1 MKTNIARQLVA
12 QGRRYV
18 QQNPEKVRAMTDKA
32 GEFVDQ
38 RTGRK
43 VWRRSR
49 RRAPRL
55 GATSTS
61 SASIGGAD
69 LSVARITENRVVDVT
84 RFARDRSPRP
94 AP

>member
-43 VWRRSR
+43 YSAHITKARASAGRYLDKRRLDR
-49 RRAPRL
+49 RR
-55 GATSTS
+55 
-61 SASIGGAD
+61 
-69 LSVARITENRVVDVT
+69 
-84 RFARDRSPRP
+84 
-94 AP
+94 

>member
-1 MKTNIARQLVA
+1 MKTNIARQLIA

-43 VWRRSR
+43 Y
-49 RRAPRL
+49 
-55 GATSTS
+55 
-61 SASIGGAD
+61 SAQ
-69 LSVARITENRVVDVT
+69 ITK
-84 RFARDRSPRP
+84 ARDSAGRYLDKQRLDGRR
-94 AP
+94 